1 MGVIE
6 IKKKRPIMAK
16 IANDFC
22 KKIYVTDDNPRNES
36 PQKIRNELLK
46 HLSPEKS
53 YNIAERSLAIKRS
66 IQNAEPQE
74 IILIA
79 GKGHEEKQIYKN
91 KVYKIS
97 DKKIVKKIKPSF
109 KKFLLKK

>member
-1 MGVIE
+1 
-6 IKKKRPIMAK
+6 MAK

-53 YNIAERSLAIKRS
+53 YNIAENLWLSKDL
-66 IQNAEPQE
+66 
-74 IILIA
+74 
-79 GKGHEEKQIYKN
+79 
-91 KVYKIS
+91 
-97 DKKIVKKIKPSF
+97 F
-109 KKFLLKK
+109 KMPNHRKLF

>member
-1 MGVIE
+1 M
-6 IKKKRPIMAK
+6 
-16 IANDFC
+16 
-22 KKIYVTDDNPRNES
+22 
-36 PQKIRNELLK
+36 
-46 HLSPEKS
+46 
-53 YNIAERSLAIKRS
+53 AIKRS

-79 GKGHEEKQIYKN
+79 GKGHEENQIYKN

-109 KKFLLKK
+109 KKISIKKIRYLENKVILRKIVKNSNMIDFDGFSTDTRLIKKKNLFLAIKGKK